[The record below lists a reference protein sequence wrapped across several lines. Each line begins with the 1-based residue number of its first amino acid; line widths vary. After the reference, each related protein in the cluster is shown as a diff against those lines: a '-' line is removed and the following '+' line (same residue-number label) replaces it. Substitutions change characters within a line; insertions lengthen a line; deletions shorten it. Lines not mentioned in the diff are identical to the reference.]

1 MQELLI
7 PVLVGGSV
15 LTLGL
20 LLIRS
25 HLRDRRVHQNDPLL
39 TENERLHFER
49 QFWRRM
55 QGSVLLSL
63 LGVLLGLSTDK
74 LPWNPRIFA
83 VYLLVLLALVIWIVL
98 LALGDMISSRYHT
111 RAALSRLRRQQ
122 QEMEANLNRL
132 RQQRKKD
139 A

>member
-15 LTLGL
+15 LALGL

-39 TENERLHFER
+39 TENERRHFEL

-55 QGSVLLSL
+55 QGSALLSL
-63 LGVLLGLSTDK
+63 LGILLGLSTDK
-74 LPWNPRIFA
+74 LPWNPKIFA
-83 VYLLVLLALVIWIVL
+83 VYLLVLLGLVIWIVL

-111 RAALSRLRRQQ
+111 RAALTRLRRQR
-122 QEMEANLNRL
+122 QELEANLYRL
-132 RQQRKKD
+132 RQKKEEG
-139 A
+139 